1 MRDGKKSQFS
11 YWLNTFLA
19 AFVESLGIRLQLT
32 VFFFTKVVAGKFYD
46 AVLALARSL
55 HLMILDGYDI
65 SGQSLGFDFDSG
77 PIKPWRYGE
86 ELMKYIRKVKLKSG
100 IVNCFLVFANKYVTA
115 LFLCVVRST
124 QVVQ

>member
-1 MRDGKKSQFS
+1 M
-11 YWLNTFLA
+11 
-19 AFVESLGIRLQLT
+19 
-32 VFFFTKVVAGKFYD
+32 VAGKFYD

-55 HLMILDGYDI
+55 HLMMLDGYDI

-77 PIKPWRYGE
+77 PIKPWRYGK

-100 IVNCFLVFANKYVTA
+100 NVNCFLVFANKYVTA

>member
-1 MRDGKKSQFS
+1 MF
-11 YWLNTFLA
+11 
-19 AFVESLGIRLQLT
+19 
-32 VFFFTKVVAGKFYD
+32 FFFTKVVAEKFYD
-46 AVLALARSL
+46 AVLALAWSL
-55 HLMILDGYDI
+55 HLMILDGYDVT
-65 SGQSLGFDFDSG
+65 GQSLGFGFDSG
-77 PIKPWRYGE
+77 PIKPWRYGK